1 MTRPPFAIIYRKS
14 GNANGTPRSAVTT
27 MTYTKVSTSRRMSRI
42 AVLQVLCEVDS
53 VRHEAQDVLD
63 RRVVDEDFSQ
73 SAEEFLKTLSRGV
86 LEKLPEI
93 DKIISGFAPNW
104 PMNQIAVVDRNL
116 LRMAIYEMVMD
127 TETPPKVAINEA
139 VELAKVF
146 GSESSPKFVN
156 GVLGSVM
163 ETPTNR

>member
-1 MTRPPFAIIYRKS
+1 M
-14 GNANGTPRSAVTT
+14 
-27 MTYTKVSTSRRMSRI
+27 
-42 AVLQVLCEVDS
+42 
-53 VRHEAQDVLD
+53 
-63 RRVVDEDFSQ
+63 DENFSP
-73 SAEEFLKTLSRGV
+73 SAEEFLQGLSRGV

-93 DKIISGFAPNW
+93 DKIISGFAPSW
-104 PMNQIAVVDRNL
+104 PMNQMAVVDRNL

-127 TETPPKVAINEA
+127 NETPPKVAINEA

-163 ETPTNR
+163 ETSANR

>member
-1 MTRPPFAIIYRKS
+1 
-14 GNANGTPRSAVTT
+14 

-63 RRVVDEDFSQ
+63 RRVVDENFSQ

-93 DKIISGFAPNW
+93 DKIISGFAPSW

-127 TETPPKVAINEA
+127 TETTPKVAINEA

-146 GSESSPKFVN
+146 GATDGHKYVN
-156 GVLGSVM
+156 GVLDKLAAILRPL
-163 ETPTNR
+163 ERKKK

>member
-1 MTRPPFAIIYRKS
+1 
-14 GNANGTPRSAVTT
+14 

-63 RRVVDEDFSQ
+63 RRVVDENFSQ

-86 LEKLPEI
+86 LEKRPEI
-93 DKIISGFAPNW
+93 DKIISGFAPSW

-127 TETPPKVAINEA
+127 TDTPPKVAINEA

-163 ETPTNR
+163 ETATNR

>member
-1 MTRPPFAIIYRKS
+1 
-14 GNANGTPRSAVTT
+14 
-27 MTYTKVSTSRRMSRI
+27 MSRI

-139 VELAKVF
+139 VELARFSGQRVPPSLSTVCW
-146 GSESSPKFVN
+146 G
-156 GVLGSVM
+156 
-163 ETPTNR
+163 R

>member
-1 MTRPPFAIIYRKS
+1 
-14 GNANGTPRSAVTT
+14 
-27 MTYTKVSTSRRMSRI
+27 MSRI

-63 RRVVDEDFSQ
+63 RRVVDENFSQ

-93 DKIISGFAPNW
+93 DKIISGFAPSW

-146 GSESSPKFVN
+146 GSDASPKFVN
-156 GVLGSVM
+156 GVLGSVFGSQAAV
-163 ETPTNR
+163 EKS

>member
-1 MTRPPFAIIYRKS
+1 
-14 GNANGTPRSAVTT
+14 

-63 RRVVDEDFSQ
+63 RRVVDENFSQ

-86 LEKLPEI
+86 LEKRPEI
-93 DKIISGFAPNW
+93 DKIISGFAPSW

-127 TETPPKVAINEA
+127 TDTPPKVAINEA
-139 VELAKVF
+139 VELAKVS
-146 GSESSPKFVN
+146 GQRVPPSLSTVCW
-156 GVLGSVM
+156 G
-163 ETPTNR
+163 R